1 MLLLDLLLRRYLVNP
16 HQRNLRPREPIHK
29 RLGLCLCLLFSQG
42 VKVRRVGRVVLIN
55 REVWGPQRLIGIR
68 QADSIDAGRVAN
80 LLDAELAARAGAPAA
95 LVAGRIAADADTA
108 AFAAS
113 VSLTERAGSADA
125 SLAEPARWLQEA
137 GALLAQRQR
146 QRRGATPASSPN
158 AP

>member
-80 LLDAELAARAGAPAA
+80 LLDAELAARAEA
-95 LVAGRIAADADTA
+95 I
-108 AFAAS
+108 
-113 VSLTERAGSADA
+113 ERAVDVVRVHDVLYFDRRPLCSVIGNGIMICAPLTIS
-125 SLAEPARWLQEA
+125 SIL
-137 GALLAQRQR
+137 
-146 QRRGATPASSPN
+146 RRGMEMSRLPKKNGPKSL
-158 AP
+158 